1 MWVVSSFFLIIIGDT
16 LTSSDIPYG
25 VMSTFILSTDQ
36 SAMSLP
42 ILEVLKPN
50 THRELLSDWSMLSC
64 VWLGGQRWMKG
75 QLTWSIRH
83 VVKCLCIAKNRLVVF
98 NATFNNISA
107 ISWRFAKNNN
117 KRYHKHLIL
126 IWLSYL
132 YNTYYL

>member
-1 MWVVSSFFLIIIGDT
+1 MYYFLLVNLIKIICELYLLFFLIIIGDT

-64 VWLGGQRWMKG
+64 V
-75 QLTWSIRH
+75 
-83 VVKCLCIAKNRLVVF
+83 
-98 NATFNNISA
+98 
-107 ISWRFAKNNN
+107 
-117 KRYHKHLIL
+117 
-126 IWLSYL
+126 
-132 YNTYYL
+132 